1 MRPISRVVHEPAI
14 LLAWSVAVVSTLGA
28 WGCGPREISGRVSG
42 KVFLGAEPLRDVNVI
57 LCRSDGAAI
66 AKACVEQGGEF
77 TFDRAIPV
85 GDYGVTIEAIL
96 PEPGPPGSGQVR
108 EPPKPRFAGKY
119 GDWKR
124 SGLRAGVKPGR
135 NDFTFKLE

>member
-1 MRPISRVVHEPAI
+1 MRR
-14 LLAWSVAVVSTLGA
+14 LG
-28 WGCGPREISGRVSG
+28 PHR
-42 KVFLGAEPLRDVNVI
+42 
-57 LCRSDGAAI
+57 
-66 AKACVEQGGEF
+66 
-77 TFDRAIPV
+77 
-85 GDYGVTIEAIL
+85 VTIEAIL

-124 SGLRAGVKPGR
+124 SGLRADVKPGR